1 MRDEF
6 LLHFQQLSN
15 EHADLKAKL
24 ELKQTA
30 QQIIADLKKTVV
42 LLETRCMKLETEL
55 ALKSTIQPHV
65 DVEYLVQSQIR
76 DIEYSLM
83 TKHEDEVSKL
93 KELIREL

>member
-1 MRDEF
+1 
-6 LLHFQQLSN
+6 
-15 EHADLKAKL
+15 
-24 ELKQTA
+24 
-30 QQIIADLKKTVV
+30 
-42 LLETRCMKLETEL
+42 MKLETEL